1 MEGRHILRALYC
13 DAIAGRENPLKQ
25 LTAGSLRLRRFV
37 TRGLHYAMPLRGCRV
52 AAAASNSRPMSYKR
66 DYRPSHS
73 SPLPLSLPSLF
84 SMFFRRF
91 QGHFSGQIAATASR
105 MRENRHFALLRM
117 YIHGRQNMPQMGRF
131 CAFPILWT
139 VPHRLGARESCSL
152 AAQPRHGPA
161 RGVT

>member
-1 MEGRHILRALYC
+1 MEGRYILRALYC
-13 DAIAGRENPLKQ
+13 DATAGRENPLKQ
-25 LTAGSLRLRRFV
+25 FTAGSLRLRRFV
-37 TRGLHYAMPLRGCRV
+37 TCGCRA
-52 AAAASNSRPMSYKR
+52 AAAASNSRPMSHKR
-66 DYRPSHS
+66 NYRPSHP

-105 MRENRHFALLRM
+105 MRENGHFALLRM

-131 CAFPILWT
+131 CAFPFLWT

-152 AAQPRHGPA
+152 AAQPRHSPA

>member
-1 MEGRHILRALYC
+1 MVTKRRRREEPWGCVQLLFLRHAGAPHTACIILWHPCGARKSFETAHSGFLAPAAL
-13 DAIAGRENPLKQ
+13 RH
-25 LTAGSLRLRRFV
+25 LRL
-37 TRGLHYAMPLRGCRV
+37 HCAMPLRGCRA
-52 AAAASNSRPMSYKR
+52 AAAASNSRPMSHKR

-105 MRENRHFALLRM
+105 MRENGHFALLRM

-131 CAFPILWT
+131 CAFPIL
-139 VPHRLGARESCSL
+139 
-152 AAQPRHGPA
+152 
-161 RGVT
+161 